1 LIKKI
6 ERPALKQATYI
17 NAAWPHYKA
26 DAELMKGFGAI
37 GQAGGKESSQMM
49 EGIKAEIEA
58 FKKASQSA

>member
-37 GQAGGKESSQMM
+37 GQTSGKEAKEVMDVVK
-49 EGIKAEIEA
+49 GEIEA
-58 FKKASQSA
+58 FKKASQLA